1 MTFWK
6 WFSEQFSQSIIIS
19 GVLALAIWGAI
30 IYLAIAQV
38 PVPEILYFGGA
49 SVIGFFFGSK
59 VGQSQ
64 GAFAARSAKHLHG
77 RENGNGRH

>member
-1 MTFWK
+1 MD
-6 WFSEQFSQSIIIS
+6 WFAEQFSQSTIIS
-19 GVLALAIWGAI
+19 GALALGIWGAI

-59 VGQSQ
+59 IEQRR
-64 GAFAARSAKHLHG
+64 AAAMNRTTQTARGKES
-77 RENGNGRH
+77 GNGRH